1 MGKCVNSTCYHPERS
16 WENLLIRQAT
26 QCIQKTNYGK
36 AGCELR
42 KNSEIQLVRSHLS
55 MMKWSRVNN
64 EIRGRQ
70 YTIPVSDINAQ
81 LRKRE
86 RKLRKLRIIAILSNG

>member
-1 MGKCVNSTCYHPERS
+1 
-16 WENLLIRQAT
+16 
-26 QCIQKTNYGK
+26 
-36 AGCELR
+36 
-42 KNSEIQLVRSHLS
+42 